1 MYAVTGATGGLGRLA
16 IAALLK
22 RNVPAADIV
31 AVVRSPA
38 KAADLA
44 QQGVIVR
51 AADYDQPQTL
61 GPALAG
67 VDKLLL
73 VSANEVGRRV
83 PQHKAVIDAAKAAG
97 VKLIAYTSVLR
108 ADNSLLGIAEE
119 HRQTE
124 ALLQASGIPFVLLRN
139 GWYSENYTGS
149 IPVALQHAA
158 VLGSAGEGRIAAAAR
173 ADYAEAAA
181 AVLTADGEAGRIY
194 ELAGDTAFTLAD
206 FAAELSRQSGQAI
219 AYRNLPEA
227 DYRAALAGAGLPAP
241 YAALISQSSAVTSQG
256 ALFDD
261 GHALSR
267 LIGRPTTPLKDSIA
281 AALRA

>member
-1 MYAVTGATGGLGRLA
+1 
-16 IAALLK
+16 
-22 RNVPAADIV
+22 
-31 AVVRSPA
+31 
-38 KAADLA
+38 
-44 QQGVIVR
+44 
-51 AADYDQPQTL
+51 
-61 GPALAG
+61 

-108 ADNSLLGIAEE
+108 ADTSLLGLAEE
-119 HRQTE
+119 HRRTE

-139 GWYSENYTGS
+139 GWYHENYTGS
-149 IPVALQHAA
+149 ISVALQHGA
-158 VLGSAGEGRIAAAAR
+158 VLGSAGEGRIASAAR

-194 ELAGDTAFTLAD
+194 ELAGDAAFTLAD
-206 FAAELSRQSGQAI
+206 FAAELSRQSAQTI

-227 DYRAALAGAGLPAP
+227 DYRAALLGAGLPAP

-261 GHALSR
+261 GNALSR